1 MYYPHAY
8 AFINRKRTSLLDI
21 VTEAFLIFLMKS
33 IRKKRLVA
41 KGATL
46 RLTTSRKGRRQ
57 LTVNH
62 LVLPRMYEG
71 LL

>member
-41 KGATL
+41 KGTTL

>member
-46 RLTTSRKGRRQ
+46 RVATSRKGRRQ